1 MVFVTFDI
9 AQLEDELGQAAA
21 QIAEDIAVELA
32 NQLRVE
38 APVGA
43 TGRLQESFQLFRRE
57 DGVVFLGTRVPYAR
71 GVWKGTPPHTPDFE
85 GLKVWARRKLGDE
98 SAAGPVFRKIQQEG
112 TEPNDFVGRAID
124 NAFERVGQLRLSDF

>member
-1 MVFVTFDI
+1 MVFVRLDLR
-9 AQLEDELGQAAA
+9 QLEQELDRAAA
-21 QIAEDIAVELA
+21 EVAEEFAVELA

-71 GVWKGTPPHTPDFE
+71 GVWKGRPPHTPDFDAIQ
-85 GLKVWARRKLGDE
+85 VWARRVIGDE
-98 SAAGPVFRKIQQEG
+98 SAAGPVYKKIQQEG
-112 TEPNDFVGRAID
+112 TEPNDFVGRAVD
-124 NAFERVGQLRLSDF
+124 NALERVGQLRFSDL